1 MKFFLK
7 LLAYVNVAFANLGF
21 SRRHHAHD
29 DLGDHHGNN
38 ESYEHRSFHD
48 HFAHALSVMRY
59 YRQQRGQ
66 TYLLGWKSNI
76 EFYFLE
82 IKANMDKCFNH
93 LHMREELCLQALFDD
108 DYFWTK

>member
-7 LLAYVNVAFANLGF
+7 LLACVNVAFANLGF
-21 SRRHHAHD
+21 SRRYHAHD

-59 YRQQRGQ
+59 YRQQRGRTHLQ
-66 TYLLGWKSNI
+66 GRKSYF
-76 EFYFLE
+76 EFYFLRNKGE
-82 IKANMDKCFNH
+82 YGQMF
-93 LHMREELCLQALFDD
+93 
-108 DYFWTK
+108 

>member
-7 LLAYVNVAFANLGF
+7 LLACVNGAFANLGF

-59 YRQQRGQ
+59 YRQQRG
-66 TYLLGWKSNI
+66 KNSDS
-76 EFYFLE
+76 
-82 IKANMDKCFNH
+82 ANM
-93 LHMREELCLQALFDD
+93 LLAYLQR
-108 DYFWTK
+108 

>member
-7 LLAYVNVAFANLGF
+7 LLACVNVAFANLGF
-21 SRRHHAHD
+21 SRRHHVHD

-38 ESYEHRSFHD
+38 ESHEHRSFHD

-76 EFYFLE
+76 EFYFSE